1 MLHRKIYILKSIFL
15 LPKSIGK
22 QNHWELNTKMLGR
35 LLLLLSYIYICNIY
49 IYIYAHKR
57 THTYTHRYTY
67 THTIIYA
74 YNHIHTYIY
83 TNHGFNVVCPKSI
96 LIHHCIYL
104 KRNAHILTH
113 VYIHISWL
121 YKTPKSGNGNKISD
135 KM

>member
-1 MLHRKIYILKSIFL
+1 MLK
-15 LPKSIGK
+15 K
-22 QNHWELNTKMLGR
+22 QALVSRTFYKHLHGLTYTDTSVYKNK
-35 LLLLLSYIYICNIY
+35 
-49 IYIYAHKR
+49 HKHI
-57 THTYTHRYTY
+57 THTNTHKHTY
-67 THTIIYA
+67 MHTIIYA

-135 KM
+135 KMWHSAKFKYLKNEKW